1 MFKREYYS
9 VRTGKINPSQ
19 EISFEVFK
27 RLFLAIY
34 NKLDSEG
41 YYQKYFGYDCVDG
54 DEVGSLGADLEAAL
68 FLSLKKEGLYPIK
81 DKISAYSEDDLFD
94 VIEFLHDSCSKGLEG
109 RYHNFNDCG
118 FHFHEFDDLE
128 GQKYFREQFN
138 PLLKDYGQ
146 GYEIS
151 GQGEILFLA
160 EEGLSNLLEAEIPT
174 DDKDNIEVKVHNAIL
189 KFRRYKA
196 SVEDRKEAI
205 RELADVLEY
214 LRPEVKK
221 YLNKQ
226 DEADLF
232 NIANNF
238 GIRHHNKK
246 QKTDYD
252 RSIWFS
258 WIFYH
263 YLATIHA
270 LLRII
275 QK

>member
-1 MFKREYYS
+1 MFKRDYYS

-19 EISFEVFK
+19 EINFEVFK

-34 NKLDSEG
+34 TKLDSEG
-41 YYQKYFGYDCVDG
+41 YFQKYFGYDCVDG
-54 DEVGSLGADLEAAL
+54 DVVGGLGADLEAAL
-68 FLSLKKEGLYPIK
+68 FLSLKKEGLYPVT
-81 DKISAYSEDDLFD
+81 DRISGYTEDDLFD
-94 VIEFLHDSCSKGLEG
+94 VIEFLHDFCSKGIDG

-118 FHFHEFDDLE
+118 FHFHEFDDVE

-151 GQGEILFLA
+151 HQGEILLLA

-174 DDKDNIEVKVHNAIL
+174 DEKENVEVKMHNAIL
-189 KFRRYKA
+189 KFRRYRA

-214 LRPEVKK
+214 LRPEAKK
-221 YLNKQ
+221 HLNKQ

-238 GIRHHNKK
+238 GIRHHNKN
-246 QKTDYD
+246 QKTEYD